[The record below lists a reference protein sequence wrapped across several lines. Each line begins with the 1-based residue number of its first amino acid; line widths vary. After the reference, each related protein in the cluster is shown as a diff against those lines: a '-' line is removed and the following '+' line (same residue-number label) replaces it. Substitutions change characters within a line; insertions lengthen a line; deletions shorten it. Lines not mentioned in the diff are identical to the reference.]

1 MYGIESWNLI
11 KIRHIAKLTLKFVVG
26 YESHIS
32 LQHDNWHLEIL
43 FAKYG
48 HRVIYDSTN
57 SLDALVSSNLK
68 NEDWCW
74 RPARSKDLVSIQSRI
89 SLVLFVGWGVVGRRS
104 SSMQYFK
111 IWSGSSFQR
120 MHLDASWTSRTVWLL
135 ETDWSDGDTKVSHAV
150 FFAKPMLRVGL
161 FFECSFTKKTLKGDY
176 GLVPE
181 FSWEDLV
188 C

>member
-26 YESHIS
+26 DDESHIS

-68 NEDWCW
+68 NED
-74 RPARSKDLVSIQSRI
+74 
-89 SLVLFVGWGVVGRRS
+89 
-104 SSMQYFK
+104 
-111 IWSGSSFQR
+111 
-120 MHLDASWTSRTVWLL
+120 
-135 ETDWSDGDTKVSHAV
+135 
-150 FFAKPMLRVGL
+150 
-161 FFECSFTKKTLKGDY
+161 
-176 GLVPE
+176 
-181 FSWEDLV
+181 
-188 C
+188 